1 MVHGLSS
8 CGVWTQS
15 QREQAS
21 VVAAGK
27 FSFPAACGILVPQ
40 PGIEPM
46 SPAFARQIPN
56 HWTIREIPEL
66 FENVLALNAYCL
78 V

>member
-1 MVHGLSS
+1 MAIRL
-8 CGVWTQS
+8 

-27 FSFPAACGILVPQ
+27 FSFPGACGILVPQ
-40 PGIEPM
+40 PGIELM
-46 SPAFARQIPN
+46 SPVFARQIPN

-66 FENVLALNAYCL
+66 FENVLAFNDYCL

>member
-1 MVHGLSS
+1 MAIRL
-8 CGVWTQS
+8 

-21 VVAAGK
+21 VVAASK
-27 FSFPAACGILVPQ
+27 FSFPTACGILVLQ

-46 SPAFARQIPN
+46 SPASARQIPN
-56 HWTIREIPEL
+56 HWTIREILEL
-66 FENVLALNAYCL
+66 FKNVLALNTYCL